1 MSWIYIKIKANSP
14 LTLSSR
20 HFVSNE
26 IDTLNYIPGSTFRGA
41 TADKLGREWGYDNTK
56 FKDIFVDGKIKFGN
70 LYLLKDGNG
79 FPIPKSAKT
88 CKYQNGFYPHGVFD
102 FLLPTV
108 IYKQAKKNV
117 AITTMPYL

>member
-70 LYLLKDGNG
+70 LYLWLSDTQVCKDLQISKRVLSSWC
-79 FPIPKSAKT
+79 F
-88 CKYQNGFYPHGVFD
+88 
-102 FLLPTV
+102 
-108 IYKQAKKNV
+108 
-117 AITTMPYL
+117 